1 LVKARIRGIYS
12 TALTRLLLDEGF
24 KIVQPSA
31 VIRERFK
38 LDESKCDAQPD
49 IDIYDRVDRQGIN
62 AGGSPE
68 AIDTLASILLSKLD
82 DVVIRKRGAQQY
94 VTEAVGIGSSSFLSA
109 EFPSLSKRRLDSIRS
124 LVAPTL
130 EGHHYY
136 RACGGRISSLLEM
149 AERLL
154 EQKCP
159 LREVETLFKETI
171 KPYYPRE
178 GSAIEIEH
186 VKVIGYTFN
195 LGEAKILE
203 FDEESSFIRL
213 RRRFIRRGM
222 YDGLR
227 VRKEYGDYAITDLRI
242 GEWSLKTRYFSKDD
256 EYKGTY
262 INLNTPIELYPR
274 SIRYVDLEVDIC
286 VWPNGSFKVLD
297 EEKLQ
302 LWISRGFISPK
313 VGDIV
318 RDEVKALIE
327 SIDLSVEKV
336 PP

>member
-1 LVKARIRGIYS
+1 MVKARVRGIYS

-24 KIVQPSA
+24 DIVQPSTI
-31 VIRERFK
+31 IRERFK
-38 LDESKCDAQPD
+38 IDWDKGDAQPD

-68 AIDTLASILLSKLD
+68 AIDTLASTLLSKLD
-82 DVVIRKRGAQQY
+82 DVVIRRRGAQQY
-94 VTEAVGIGSSSFLSA
+94 LTEAVDIGSSNFLSA
-109 EFPSLSKRRLDSIRS
+109 EFPSLSKRKLDSIRS

-154 EQKCP
+154 EQNCP
-159 LREVETLFKETI
+159 PKEVETLFKETI
-171 KPYYPRE
+171 RPYYPRE
-178 GSAIEIEH
+178 GSTVGIEH

-195 LGEAKILE
+195 LGEAEILK
-203 FDEESSFIRL
+203 FDEGSGFMRL

-227 VRKEYGDYAITDLRI
+227 VRKECGDYAVTELRI
-242 GEWSLKTRYFSKDD
+242 GEWSLKTRYFSRDD
-256 EYKGTY
+256 DYKGTY